1 MKRLLPLLAVVLSC
15 FSCQTDTA
23 VPFSTAKNYFVR
35 SDSDVSES
43 VKITDQA
50 AFEDLF
56 GMATFMGKDGQPTPI
71 DWSKEFVIAVVKPV
85 TDAETELKPLSLTKK
100 GKSLVLSY
108 SLKTGPSMSY
118 TIQPFFLIAVDRQW
132 ADLPVVLDE
141 QKE

>member
-35 SDSDVSES
+35 SDVDAPEY

-71 DWSKEFVIAVVKPV
+71 DWSKEFVIAVIKPV
-85 TDAETELKPLSLTKK
+85 TDVETVMEPLSLTKK
-100 GKSLVLSY
+100 GKSLVLNY
-108 SLKTGPSMSY
+108 SLNSGSRMSY
-118 TIQPFFLIAVDRQW
+118 TIRPFFLIVVDKRW
-132 ADLPVVLDE
+132 ADLSVVLNE
-141 QKE
+141 IHP